1 MGLEI
6 KGRAALGNKTLCPR
20 SPKAKGG
27 LLARSQPVALCSA
40 HARGL
45 NPLSLREFR
54 PLLCPIP
61 ATYLYTQPVQLGDA
75 VYTTPNGDSAHCCQQ
90 GCPSHLQWARPVL
103 SLLFRKVDGDRGG
116 CHWMHAFCPV
126 LVMEDIIH
134 IPRNSQ
140 EHGVGVASSPQL
152 LYLWS
157 LWEEEGRAVGYG
169 QPGEGSGA
177 VELLRSLERQTESL
191 AVS

>member
-45 NPLSLREFR
+45 KPLSLREFR

-103 SLLFRKVDGDRGG
+103 SLLFRKVNGDRGG

-134 IPRNSQ
+134 IPGSSQ
-140 EHGVGVASSPQL
+140 EHGGGGLESSTPLLVVSLGRGGQGSWVRTARGGV
-152 LYLWS
+152 W
-157 LWEEEGRAVGYG
+157 
-169 QPGEGSGA
+169 GSGTFE
-177 VELLRSLERQTESL
+177 VIERQTESL